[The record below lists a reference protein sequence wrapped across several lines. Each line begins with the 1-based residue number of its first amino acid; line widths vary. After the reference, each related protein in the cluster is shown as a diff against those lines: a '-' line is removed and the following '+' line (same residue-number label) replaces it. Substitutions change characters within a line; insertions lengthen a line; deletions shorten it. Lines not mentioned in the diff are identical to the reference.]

1 MPYSLSR
8 LPEGMALCC
17 SDDGNILVC
26 LGRRVNV
33 FDMQS
38 RERILSA
45 HPFSH
50 PSDAAF
56 SSKGKALAVKN
67 TSGRIIVLDPF
78 TGEVLKDFKNPKDGD
93 EGSEVLFSPNGRE
106 LIDASWKGDIT
117 VRRLSDSTI
126 VMQQSFAGEV
136 IGRISHDRVRR
147 TWLFEHHPIV
157 RPGENW
163 PSPPYLTLQRW
174 PFGKHKANILNLDLD
189 IIHSATLS
197 PDASRLCYVAT
208 RRRVGSWIKIS
219 QASDGA
225 VVASSDEIKI
235 GGTGSELAWAPDGE
249 YLGSVQSRRFVFY
262 RASDFS
268 LLGEVPCTYPSSIC
282 FLPGTDD
289 VALGSWNDSAVVK
302 FNDIAA
308 GRVKMR

>member
-8 LPEGMALCC
+8 LPVGMALCC

-26 LGRRVNV
+26 LGKRVNV
-33 FDMQS
+33 FDVQS

-56 SSKGKALAVKN
+56 SPKGKALAVKN

-78 TGEVLKDFKNPKDGD
+78 TGKILNDFKNKSEG
-93 EGSEVLFSPNGRE
+93 EGSEVLFSPDGRE
-106 LIDASWKGDIT
+106 LISASRKGDISI
-117 VRRLSDSTI
+117 RRLSDSAI
-126 VMQQSFAGEV
+126 VMQQSFAGEM
-136 IGRISHDRVRR
+136 IGKISHDLVRR
-147 TWLFEHHPIV
+147 TWMFEHHPIV

-163 PSPPYLTLQRW
+163 ASPPYLTLQRW
-174 PFGKHKANILNLDLD
+174 PFEKHKAKILNLDLD

-197 PDASRLCYVAT
+197 PDASRICYVAT
-208 RRRVGSWIKIS
+208 RRRVGRWIKIS

-235 GGTGSELAWAPDGE
+235 GGTGSELAWAANGE
-249 YLGSVQSRRFVFY
+249 IVGSVQSRRFVWY
-262 RASDFS
+262 RASDLS
-268 LLGEVPCTYPSSIC
+268 QLGEVPCTYPSSIC
-282 FLPGTDD
+282 FLPGTDN
-289 VALGSWNDSAVVK
+289 VALGSWNASAVVK

-308 GRVKMR
+308 GKVKMR